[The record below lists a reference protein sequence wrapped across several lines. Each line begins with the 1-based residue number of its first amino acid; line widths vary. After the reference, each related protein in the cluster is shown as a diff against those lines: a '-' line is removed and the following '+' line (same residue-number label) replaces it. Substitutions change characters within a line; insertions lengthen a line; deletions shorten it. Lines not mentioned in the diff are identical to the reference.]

1 MGSEAG
7 LGAGSARRSGR
18 GGRKRRESPAT
29 PSWRSDSSRRTPA
42 KIPGG
47 RGEGLAEY
55 VAEDDPFP
63 WDDVGLA
70 DPAVWIGFKR
80 ALDGRFRSTE
90 SSGAESLA
98 FVRDCLEGQGAHCT
112 RSFPD
117 EDETPFTE
125 SLDRAADL
133 SERSGMLDDPG
144 RRDWGR
150 VRRRTE
156 RTSSLGCDDRR
167 RAAALK
173 FRPLSPVP

>member
-1 MGSEAG
+1 MT
-7 LGAGSARRSGR
+7 RSR
-18 GGRKRRESPAT
+18 GTTWDWLTHVRWKR
-29 PSWRSDSSRRTPA
+29 
-42 KIPGG
+42 
-47 RGEGLAEY
+47 L
-55 VAEDDPFP
+55 
-63 WDDVGLA
+63 L
-70 DPAVWIGFKR
+70 
-80 ALDGRFRSTE
+80 L
-90 SSGAESLA
+90 SLA